1 MICGEINCR
10 ITHIMGNK
18 HCNAKPESD
27 TGVLSI
33 RYAVPAV
40 FTLENHKAPI
50 IVQTGGTD
58 GKDYDRSPS
67 SVSDE
72 EHKDK
77 KDKHKHKEKHKK
89 EEMKDP
95 QTDPDAEPEEPI
107 NDEETDN
114 IVIEDDEMSELFEG
128 DLDADDAAID
138 REAVDDAIKA
148 NESEQEGGLSSAV
161 SSSSPYGH
169 GKRLAESS
177 SALLPMYDT
186 NSV

>member
-1 MICGEINCR
+1 VITGEINCR

-18 HCNAKPESD
+18 QCNAKPQSD

-40 FTLENHKAPI
+40 FTLEVQKAQAFA
-50 IVQTGGTD
+50 QTGG
-58 GKDYDRSPS
+58 KDSDRSPQ

-72 EHKDK
+72 EHDDK
-77 KDKHKHKEKHKK
+77 HKDKHKDKDKK
-89 EEMKDP
+89 EDWKDP

-114 IVIEDDEMSELFEG
+114 IIIEDDEMNELFEE
-128 DLDADDAAID
+128 DLDADDAAVD
-138 REAVDDAIKA
+138 REAVDDAIKGS
-148 NESEQEGGLSSAV
+148 ESEQSGGLSSAV